1 MTTICGAYTIAPMFS
16 IKQVVTPSKTDI
28 DGRMKLFSAVQ
39 LMQDCSEMWKNS
51 EPAFMSFLLENQ
63 GAQLLNFR
71 YLEILRVPE
80 LGEQLTCTTGVYG
93 AQGAFGYRNT
103 AIYDAAG
110 EPCYRSW
117 CIGAFV
123 SAQTGRLMRIPQ
135 EVIDRITVDEPLP
148 MPYGSRKITPPE
160 VEPIPLPAIAVQR
173 NDIDYNRHVNN
184 AHYIRMA
191 LECIPEEFVPATLR
205 VEYKRPVQPGA
216 VIQPTLILQPMAA
229 YVQLYEGG
237 TLCAVV
243 EFTR

>member
-1 MTTICGAYTIAPMFS
+1 MFS
-16 IKQVVTPSKTDI
+16 ITQEVTPSKTDF

-39 LMQDCSEMWKNS
+39 LMQDCSEMWKKS
-51 EPAFMSFLLENQ
+51 EPAFVDFLLQTQ

-71 YLEILRVPE
+71 YLEVRRVPE
-80 LGEQLTCTTGVYG
+80 LGEQLTCTTSVYG
-93 AQGAFGYRNT
+93 TQGAFGYRNT

-110 EPCYRSW
+110 HPCYLSW

-123 SAQTGRLMRIPQ
+123 SAQTGRLLRLPQ
-135 EVIDRITVDEPLP
+135 HVVDRMSLDPQLP
-148 MPYGSRKITPPE
+148 MHYGSRKITLPDSA
-160 VEPIPLPAIAVQR
+160 PIPLPPIAVQR

-191 LECIPEEFVPATLR
+191 LECLPREFVPTALR
-205 VEYKRPVQPGA
+205 VEYKRPVAPA
-216 VIQPTLILQPMAA
+216 AIIAPSLILQPTAA
-229 YVQLYEGG
+229 YVQLCVAD